1 MNSELA
7 QALDPIARVLRGNK
21 NYDVDL
27 TSIVAMA
34 VLGDRRIAAYFGT
47 MAGEQT
53 ELNTTGDESAEA
65 LHERWKRIKRRTLI
79 SAR

>member
-1 MNSELA
+1 MNREPA
-7 QALDPIARVLRGNK
+7 QMLDPIARVLRGNK

-34 VLGDRRIAAYFGT
+34 VLGERRIAAYFGS
-47 MAGEQT
+47 MSGEQA

-65 LHERWKRIKRRTLI
+65 LHERWKRIKRRNLT
-79 SAR
+79 STS